1 MCTPDSYAGIVR
13 GTHVTYPGYHELAYL
28 HPNRFTPDA
37 GRLAEYGLTRPYAF
51 VRFVSW
57 QASHDAGHTSLDL
70 SAKFELIRRLQE
82 RTTVVLSSEGEL
94 PPRLESLR
102 LQGPV
107 TGIHDVIAH
116 AELIVGDSGTM
127 VSEAAVLGTPAVLIS
142 PMRAGVHDDQVS
154 YGLLARFTPDAF
166 EHAWHAVVEFLEAGP
181 PRGALDRLLGEKIDV
196 TSWMISFCEEHFMD
210 DPVEYEN

>member
-13 GTHVTYPGYHELAYL
+13 GTHVTNPGYHELAYL

-154 YGLLARFTPDAF
+154 YGLLARFTPEAF
-166 EHAWHAVVEFLEAGP
+166 EHAWQAVVEYLEAGP
-181 PRGALDRLLGEKIDV
+181 PRGALDRLLSEKIDV
-196 TSWMISFCEEHFMD
+196 TSWMIRFCEEHFMD